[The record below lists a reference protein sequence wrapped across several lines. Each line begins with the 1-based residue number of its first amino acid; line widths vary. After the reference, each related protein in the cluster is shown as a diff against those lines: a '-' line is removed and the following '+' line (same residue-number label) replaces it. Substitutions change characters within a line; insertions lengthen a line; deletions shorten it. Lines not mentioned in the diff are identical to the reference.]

1 MSDRD
6 APVDERKEDEDWRK
20 TRLRGKAIKE
30 VGIFWPYILIP
41 IHIITLKPLFFYL
54 KTVITEF
61 FLLQFKVKWGWK
73 KISVVQVSDVI
84 DTEIPFLPEKSDIYL
99 DFINFW
105 IRSLNFTVL
114 RLGRKKA
121 LPHLASF
128 MAAIGTAYHEAA
140 RVYKI
145 TMSTTPRPVAGNHKN
160 MKTIHRL
167 DPHLLCVP
175 SLHVGVVVLTHTFF
189 THVFRKEGLSQE
201 EQEQY
206 SKELWD
212 GAVEITETVLYVK
225 QHSVNCIPAALYMM
239 THLLKDQFTIQ
250 DATNFID
257 CLFVDSSHIPAQQG
271 QTIRNHIHYMY
282 DRLLLEGCNE
292 EDWIVPVL
300 RWLMTQPVTSL

>member
-1 MSDRD
+1 MSEIDTSVEMQGMD
-6 APVDERKEDEDWRK
+6 AVRYNK
-20 TRLRGKAIKE
+20 LRGKAIKE

-41 IHIITLKPLFFYL
+41 IHLITLKPLLFYL
-54 KTVITEF
+54 KTVIFEF
-61 FLLQFKVKWGWK
+61 FLLQFKVKWGWRK
-73 KISVVQVSDVI
+73 ATIARVTDVI
-84 DTEIPFLPEKSDIYL
+84 DGDIPFLPEKSDIYL

-105 IRSLNFTVL
+105 IRSLNFTIL

-121 LPHLASF
+121 LPHLARF
-128 MAAIGTAYHEAA
+128 MAAIGTTYHEAA
-140 RVYKI
+140 RIYKI
-145 TMSTTPRPVAGNHKN
+145 RMSTTPRPSAGNNKN
-160 MKTIHRL
+160 MKAIHRV

-175 SLHVGVVVLTHTFF
+175 SLHVGVVVLTYTFF
-189 THVFRKEGLSQE
+189 TTVFRQEGLTQA

-250 DATNFID
+250 DAINFID
-257 CLFVDSSHIPAQQG
+257 CLFVDTSHISAEQG
-271 QTIRNHIHYMY
+271 NAIRNHIHYMF

-300 RWLMTQPVTSL
+300 RWLMSQPVTEV